1 LPAIE
6 AEDATTISARAI
18 TRLADAVRD
27 AGSLA
32 LSMFGKQIKNWTK
45 GPSSSPVCDADIAVN
60 DLLRER
66 LIASGDACAW
76 LSEESA
82 DDAHRLGAR
91 HVWVVDPI
99 DGTRAYIAGQPD
111 WAISAALVEDGR
123 PIAAC
128 LYAPALDEF
137 FAARAGAGSM
147 LNGAP
152 IAATARADLRGIRVL
167 GPQKFLDRLSSA
179 MPPFTKLPRGHS
191 LALRLVRVA
200 QGAADVAFAGG
211 NSHDWTLQQPIFWCT
226 KRAAR
231 SRPWRAE
238 LWSIIVPCRG
248 MGCSSQ
254 PAGTG
259 TRRSSNFLG
268 IKSFLGTRIFL
279 GTRASHC
286 DNRKPGRVD
295 QTTIR
300 RLRDA
305 CGYGGTS
312 VDSNGLRR
320 PSE

>member
-1 LPAIE
+1 MPA
-6 AEDATTISARAI
+6 
-18 TRLADAVRD
+18 
-27 AGSLA
+27 
-32 LSMFGKQIKNWTK
+32 
-45 GPSSSPVCDADIAVN
+45 
-60 DLLRER
+60 
-66 LIASGDACAW
+66 
-76 LSEESA
+76 
-82 DDAHRLGAR
+82 RLGAR

-147 LNGAP
+147 LNGTP
-152 IAATARADLRGIRVL
+152 IATTPGADLQRYSR
-167 GPQKFLDRLSSA
+167 RRSA
-179 MPPFTKLPRGHS
+179 EISRSAEFGDAAVYQAAPRTF
-191 LALRLVRVA
+191 A
-200 QGAADVAFAGG
+200 GAAACPCRARRAPMWRLPAATVTIG
-211 NSHDWTLQQPIFWCT
+211 TLRQPIFWCT

-248 MGCSSQ
+248 MGRSSQ

-286 DNRKPGRVD
+286 DNRKPGGRIKQYAV
-295 QTTIR
+295 
-300 RLRDA
+300 
-305 CGYGGTS
+305 
-312 VDSNGLRR
+312 
-320 PSE
+320 

>member
-1 LPAIE
+1 MPAIE
-6 AEDATTISARAI
+6 AEDATTISARAA
-18 TRLADAVRD
+18 TRLAAAVRD
-27 AGSLA
+27 AGTLA
-32 LSMFGKQIKNWTK
+32 LSMFGTQIKNWTK

-82 DDAHRLGAR
+82 DDARRLGAR
-91 HVWVVDPI
+91 YVWVVDPI

-137 FAARAGAGSM
+137 FAARAGAGST
-147 LNGAP
+147 LNGTP
-152 IAATARADLRGIRVL
+152 IAATAGADLHDIRVA

-179 MPPFTKLPRGHS
+179 MPPFTRLPRGHS
-191 LALRLVRVA
+191 LALRLVASRKA
-200 QGAADVAFAGG
+200 PPMWRLPAATATIG
-211 NSHDWTLQQPIFWCT
+211 TLRQPIFWCT

-231 SRPWRAE
+231 SRPRRAE
-238 LWSIIVPCRG
+238 LWSIIVPYHG

-268 IKSFLGTRIFL
+268 IKSFLATRIFL

-286 DNRKPGRVD
+286 DNRKPGGRIKQYAV
-295 QTTIR
+295 
-300 RLRDA
+300 
-305 CGYGGTS
+305 
-312 VDSNGLRR
+312 
-320 PSE
+320 